1 MESTAFSNL
10 KGELSSSVDANNAL
24 TQRIREM
31 TARSSERDKDDAQL
45 QETVRALRADA
56 DRKDKAIADL
66 QRSQESLEGRLR
78 AERESADVARL
89 RAETSARARE
99 ALEKQLDDIR
109 QSHKLILQ
117 LNSELEAQV
126 ATQRSTISKLE
137 SEVHLSRATGY
148 PSTANTHSAPS
159 VTSTAA
165 ATSAPAPSAGLGR
178 RGLHLGAR
186 GLGGRAA
193 PKAVTSHVDDE
204 VHTHTAQ
211 QLHEPH
217 PTSSSELETLRDQ
230 VSSLRR
236 ELLRR
241 EMTDDNSGG
250 TTASAD
256 ASAAAWRS
264 GGGSGTGSGSGLYE
278 EIIQDLRKETSRLA
292 LAVQEA
298 HSARDDALR
307 RCQRLTEVEEE
318 LQLQKEVSELV
329 SAESKNASRAISA
342 SSERVAKFQ
351 HQQHILQADVSR
363 LEGEVTKITA
373 ELSRTLDD
381 LSAEKSTVRTAHA
394 EKLAAERKAAEAVAV
409 QTSLEATLDEWR
421 ASHTSSSL
429 EISRANR
436 SIADLQT
443 ANVAAAAK
451 LAQMEREVAARDAQ
465 IDELSSAVVQLT
477 AKEEDSLSALSLSRH
492 QHETMALEL
501 DAAKNSLATQRQV
514 FDTALSE
521 AQELRA
527 QLEEA
532 RWEKDFH
539 RRDAAMLESSRV
551 EAQLGGLRRD
561 LEATIADWRA
571 AEKDKEKK
579 RHLLEG
585 LQAEL
590 VREREKNHILQSEV
604 SFLSE
609 RLQQTRVAALAAE
622 PTAGTLHAL
631 GHGTSGIG
639 AVAKGQCS
647 PLRSGSAGT
656 PFSRGVGA
664 LPVSFSSSAFR
675 PSHSQ
680 TQSQSRARSAA
691 NLDTSRLSL
700 DDLGHHTH
708 GHNTGGAGAARA
720 GGDEAREALRRRRE
734 ERARKREHEAA
745 LSQSKR
751 QGQEQEQQQGLFGG
765 FSSMPSTPASVA
777 RGGTPGFSKSDF
789 ERARVLLLS
798 AAR

>member
-1 MESTAFSNL
+1 MDSVTNL

-31 TARSSERDKDDAQL
+31 TAKNSLRDKDDAQL
-45 QETVRALRADA
+45 QETLRALRADT

-78 AERESADVARL
+78 AETESADVAKI
-89 RAETSARARE
+89 RAETQGRARE
-99 ALEKQLDDIR
+99 ALEKQLDDLR
-109 QSHKLILQ
+109 LSHKVVLQ

-126 ATQRSTISKLE
+126 AMQRSTISKLE
-137 SEVHLSRATGY
+137 SEVHLSRATGI
-148 PSTANTHSAPS
+148 PSSAANAHSMFSMTLTDSSTPPVPS
-159 VTSTAA
+159 V
-165 ATSAPAPSAGLGR
+165 GLGR

-186 GLGGRAA
+186 NSGGRAV

-204 VHTHTAQ
+204 VHAHTAQ
-211 QLHEPH
+211 H

-250 TTASAD
+250 TTTASAV
-256 ASAAAWRS
+256 S
-264 GGGSGTGSGSGLYE
+264 GSGSALYE

-292 LAVQEA
+292 LAVQES
-298 HSARDDALR
+298 HSARDEALR
-307 RCQRLTEVEEE
+307 RCQRLAEVEEE
-318 LQLQKEVSELV
+318 LRLQKEVSELV
-329 SAESKNASRAISA
+329 SAESKVASRAISA

-363 LEGEVTKITA
+363 LEGEVTKIAA

-381 LSAEKSTVRTAHA
+381 LSAEKSTVRTAHS
-394 EKLAAERKAAEAVAV
+394 EKLAAERKAAEAVAA
-409 QTSLEATLDEWR
+409 QASLEATLDEWR
-421 ASHTSSSL
+421 ASHSSSAL

-451 LAQMEREVAARDAQ
+451 LAQMEREVAARETQ
-465 IDELSSAVVQLT
+465 IHELSSAVVQLT
-477 AKEEDSLSALSLSRH
+477 AKEEESLSALSLSRH
-492 QHETMALEL
+492 QNETMALEL
-501 DAAKNSLATQRQV
+501 DAAKNSLFSLRQV

-521 AQELRA
+521 AQELRT

-532 RWEKDFH
+532 RRDQDFH

-551 EAQLGGLRRD
+551 EAQLGGLRKD

-579 RHLLEG
+579 RHLVEG

-604 SFLSE
+604 SFLNE
-609 RLQQTRVAALAAE
+609 RLKQTRVAALAAE

-631 GHGTSGIG
+631 GHGTSGTG
-639 AVAKGQCS
+639 AVAKERSS

-656 PFSRGVGA
+656 PFSRVVGA

-680 TQSQSRARSAA
+680 SQSQSQARARSAA
-691 NLDTSRLSL
+691 NLDASRLSL
-700 DDLGHHTH
+700 DDLGNQMH
-708 GHNTGGAGAARA
+708 GHNITGGAGAAKA

-745 LSQSKR
+745 HSQSKG
-751 QGQEQEQQQGLFGG
+751 QGQVHEQGLFGG

-777 RGGTPGFSKSDF
+777 KGGTPGFSKSDF
-789 ERARVLLLS
+789 ERARLLLS